1 MDWLYN
7 EFKQTGKDYAS
18 QEEVEIYDP
27 SHDDFRNI
35 RQEIAYAESWILPN
49 PNASI
54 LDIGCGTGNFS
65 IHFAKSFQKVY
76 ALDISPPMLS
86 FARAKSNLLNLHN
99 IDYIHGGYLNYK
111 LPDNSI
117 YGVISSLSLHHL
129 PDFWKA
135 KALDRIFLILK
146 PAGKLYL
153 HDVVIPNEFPEKAIQ
168 DFIDLQGERGGN
180 FLREDTLIHFKEE
193 FSTFDWIMQTM
204 LINAGFHIQEV
215 STRDKVLKTYL
226 CEKPPII

>member
-18 QEEVEIYDP
+18 QDEVEIYDP

-35 RQEIAYAESWILPN
+35 RQEIAHAESWMLPD

-54 LDIGCGTGNFS
+54 LDIGCGTGSFS
-65 IHFAKSFQKVY
+65 IHVAKSCQKVY
-76 ALDISPPMLS
+76 AIDISLPMLS
-86 FARAKSNLLNLHN
+86 FARAKSVSENLDN
-99 IDYIHGGYLNYK
+99 IEFIHGGYLHYE

-117 YGVISSLSLHHL
+117 HGVISSLSLHHL
-129 PDFWKA
+129 PDFWKE
-135 KALDRIFLILK
+135 KALERIFSVLK
-146 PAGKLYL
+146 PAGKFYL
-153 HDVVIPNEFPEKAIQ
+153 HDVVIPNELPEKAIQ
-168 DFIDLQGERGGN
+168 AFIDLQGERGGD

-204 LINAGFHIQEV
+204 LKNAGFHIREV
-215 STRDKVLKTYL
+215 STRDQVLKTYL
-226 CEKPPII
+226 CEKPVTG